1 VYRGTRRQALLTANI
16 ELKMPFPSLVFSERH
31 LDAGKAIL
39 LLVSGQKSSEIP
51 SYLATYVCGMPFQLV
66 GLLTQ

>member
-1 VYRGTRRQALLTANI
+1 MYPGIRRQALLTAII

-31 LDAGKAIL
+31 LDAEKTIP

-51 SYLATYVCGMPFQLV
+51 SYVQYESQKSKRK
-66 GLLTQ
+66 